1 MLKSFFIFI
10 ILAAVL
16 SVCQAEDPYTWDFG
30 QVKPGEVVT
39 HDFIFKNETGKELK
53 IKDTNTSCGCTVS
66 AVEKKTLLPGESTKI
81 SVKFNSQGYSGAV
94 QQFIY
99 VNTDNLDNPV
109 IRFIIK
115 ANVANNK

>member
-1 MLKSFFIFI
+1 VLKSFFIFI
-10 ILAAVL
+10 ILAVFL
-16 SVCQAEDPYTWDFG
+16 SICQAEDPYAWDFG
-30 QVKPGEVVT
+30 QVKQGEIAA
-39 HDFIFKNETGKELK
+39 HDFIFKNETGEELK
-53 IKDTNTSCGCTVS
+53 IKDTNTSCGCAVS

-81 SVKFNSQGYSGAV
+81 SVKFNSKGYSGAV

-115 ANVANNK
+115 ASVVA